1 MVKFFYRMVKIDIW
15 AWGNQKNVKIRINA
29 IWDYNNFKVFQL
41 EDYNEQVWKK
51 YLVKNNHFVMRGSS
65 ILRIDTLCLISKF
78 FRTKLFL
85 GQSWHY
91 FTHRPHYQLLLD
103 RLACILIITWFATLQ
118 KYGTGY
124 LYFVISCHGDC
135 LYLI

>member
-1 MVKFFYRMVKIDIW
+1 M
-15 AWGNQKNVKIRINA
+15 GE
-29 IWDYNNFKVFQL
+29 YNNFKVFQL
-41 EDYNEQVWKK
+41 EDCNEQGRKK

-65 ILRIDTLCLISKF
+65 ILQLVHCVSYQNFSGQHCSLCNLDIILHTGQTISF
-78 FRTKLFL
+78 
-85 GQSWHY
+85 
-91 FTHRPHYQLLLD
+91 LLD